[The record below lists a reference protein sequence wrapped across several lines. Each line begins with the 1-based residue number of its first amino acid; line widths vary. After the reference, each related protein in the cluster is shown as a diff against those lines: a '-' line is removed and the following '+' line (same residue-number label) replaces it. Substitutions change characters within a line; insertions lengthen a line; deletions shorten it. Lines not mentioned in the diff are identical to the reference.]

1 MHYKINPVVK
11 FLTISDILLLT
22 SFGLITP
29 IFAVFITDNIQG
41 GTVEVVG
48 LASAIYLLTKSFS
61 QIPIARFLDKN
72 KGEKDDF
79 WAMVFGSIGI
89 TIIPLLYI
97 FVKTPA
103 HLYIVQLFYGFFAAV
118 AFPSW
123 MAIFTRHIDKDK
135 EGLEWGVY
143 QTLID
148 MGMAGSASLGG
159 FLAYRFGFAPL
170 FAVISIISFFGTL
183 FLLGVYHDMREG
195 PVLAKRKK
203 KT

>member
-1 MHYKINPVVK
+1 M
-11 FLTISDILLLT
+11 TISDILLLT

-41 GTVEVVG
+41 GTVEVAG
-48 LASAIYLLTKSFS
+48 LASAIYLLTKSFA

-89 TIIPLLYI
+89 TVIPLLYI
-97 FVKTPA
+97 FVTTPA

-148 MGMAGSASLGG
+148 MGMAASASLGG

-170 FAVISIISFFGTL
+170 FTVISIISFFGTL
-183 FLLGVYHDMREG
+183 FLLGIYHDMREG

-203 KT
+203 

>member
-1 MHYKINPVVK
+1 MHHRINPVIK
-11 FLTISDILLLT
+11 FLTLSDILLLS

-29 IFAVFITDNIQG
+29 IFAVFITESIKG

-48 LASAIYLLTKSFS
+48 LASAIYLLTKSVS
-61 QIPIARFLDKN
+61 QVPIARFLDKN

-79 WAMVFGSIGI
+79 WAMVFGSLGI
-89 TIIPLLYI
+89 TIVPLLYI
-97 FVKTPA
+97 FIETPV
-103 HLYIVQLFYGFFAAV
+103 HLYLVQLFYGFFAAV

-123 MAIFTRHIDKDK
+123 MAIFTRHIDKER

-148 MGMAGSASLGG
+148 LGTAASASLGG

-170 FAVISIISFFGTL
+170 FVVISIISFFGTL
-183 FLLGVYHDMREG
+183 FLLGVYHDMKEG
-195 PVLAKRKK
+195 PVLAHKK
-203 KT
+203 K

>member
-1 MHYKINPVVK
+1 MNYKINPVVK

-41 GTVEVVG
+41 GTVEVAG
-48 LASAIYLLTKSFS
+48 LASAIYLLTKSFA

-89 TIIPLLYI
+89 TVIPLLYI
-97 FVKTPA
+97 FVTTPA

-148 MGMAGSASLGG
+148 MGMAASASLGG

-170 FAVISIISFFGTL
+170 FTVISIISFFGTL
-183 FLLGVYHDMREG
+183 FLLGIYHDMREG

-203 KT
+203 